1 MRKTILIILMILF
14 AAACSQKEIKNE
26 FTTEPEN
33 PNSGEEITV
42 YFKADSSALNLSEEV
57 TMNAYLFD
65 EEITETIG
73 TEMKNEGNYWKATF
87 KTNPGSKLVIV
98 KFLSGETEETNDG
111 KGFVIYLNK
120 SNPELYA
127 ESKANYAAALIGE
140 GRAAGLERD
149 FENAKSEFETLFSQS
164 ENLKRKYFYSYL
176 RSLQGADDIQ
186 TLQTEADAFTSN
198 IFDLTDEEYYNLY
211 NVYQNILGNAEK
223 AEQLKTAAL
232 EKNPNGKFKLL
243 ELSNQLRNEADF
255 DKKLILFDEMIKS
268 FPEEDLVKSMYDN
281 LLVQLSRAGMHEKV
295 MEYLEKYGTSVSPYY
310 RFFAARNIVDANSD
324 LALAEKIA
332 LNGLQFGKSEY
343 ENPTLEKPASSS
355 DKEWKDSRGFEYGMN
370 LFIHGRIL
378 HKNGNLEQA
387 AKELKEAVDL
397 TMDYYPQEALNSL
410 YITVLSELGNHD
422 EIMAASEEF
431 IKTGNS
437 SEVILEKLKEAY
449 IAKNNGVKGFDEYMS
464 KYSEMA
470 KELLVAEMKKE
481 LINEPAPNFTLTDLE
496 GKEVSLSDFKGKNV
510 IVDFWAT
517 WCGPC
522 LNSFPGM
529 KLAQEKLEADGSTK
543 FLFVNTWERVEDKLQ
558 NAKDFIAKNN
568 YPFHVLMDTENNV
581 VGEYKVTG
589 IPTKFIIDKEGNI
602 RFRSVG
608 FRGNTQK
615 IVDEIEVMLELIN

>member
-1 MRKTILIILMILF
+1 MRKTILFILMILF

-26 FTTEPEN
+26 FTIEPEN

-87 KTNPGSKLVIV
+87 KTNPESKLVIV

-127 ESKANYAAALIGE
+127 ESKANYAAALTGE

-198 IFDLTDEEYYNLY
+198 ISDLSDEEYYNLY
-211 NVYQNILGNAEK
+211 NVYLNIIGNAEK

-295 MEYLEKYGTSVSPYY
+295 LEYLEKYGTSVSPYY
-310 RFFAARNIVDANSD
+310 RFFAARNIVDADGD

-343 ENPTLEKPASSS
+343 ENPTLEKPVTSSE
-355 DKEWKDSRGFEYGMN
+355 KEWKESRGFEYGMN

-378 HKNGNLEQA
+378 HKNGNAEQA

>member
-1 MRKTILIILMILF
+1 
-14 AAACSQKEIKNE
+14 
-26 FTTEPEN
+26 
-33 PNSGEEITV
+33 
-42 YFKADSSALNLSEEV
+42 
-57 TMNAYLFD
+57 
-65 EEITETIG
+65 
-73 TEMKNEGNYWKATF
+73 
-87 KTNPGSKLVIV
+87 
-98 KFLSGETEETNDG
+98 
-111 KGFVIYLNK
+111 
-120 SNPELYA
+120 
-127 ESKANYAAALIGE
+127 
-140 GRAAGLERD
+140 
-149 FENAKSEFETLFSQS
+149 
-164 ENLKRKYFYSYL
+164 
-176 RSLQGADDIQ
+176 
-186 TLQTEADAFTSN
+186 
-198 IFDLTDEEYYNLY
+198 
-211 NVYQNILGNAEK
+211 
-223 AEQLKTAAL
+223 
-232 EKNPNGKFKLL
+232 
-243 ELSNQLRNEADF
+243 
-255 DKKLILFDEMIKS
+255 
-268 FPEEDLVKSMYDN
+268 
-281 LLVQLSRAGMHEKV
+281 
-295 MEYLEKYGTSVSPYY
+295 
-310 RFFAARNIVDANSD
+310 
-324 LALAEKIA
+324 
-332 LNGLQFGKSEY
+332 
-343 ENPTLEKPASSS
+343 
-355 DKEWKDSRGFEYGMN
+355 
-370 LFIHGRIL
+370 
-378 HKNGNLEQA
+378 
-387 AKELKEAVDL
+387 
-397 TMDYYPQEALNSL
+397 MDYYPQEALNSL

-608 FRGNTQK
+608 FRGNTHK
-615 IVDEIEVMLELIN
+615 IVDEIEVMLSLIQ

>member
-57 TMNAYLFD
+57 TMNTYLFD

-87 KTNPGSKLVIV
+87 KTNPESKLVIV

-198 IFDLTDEEYYNLY
+198 ISDLSDEEYYNLY
-211 NVYQNILGNAEK
+211 NVYLNIIGNAEK

-295 MEYLEKYGTSVSPYY
+295 MEYLKKYGANVSPYY
-310 RFFAARNIVDANSD
+310 RFFAARNIVDANGD

-378 HKNGNLEQA
+378 HKNGNTEQA

-410 YITVLSELGNHD
+410 YITVLSELGNYD

-615 IVDEIEVMLELIN
+615 IVDEIEVMLSLIQ